1 MPDTASVDALLEGLN
16 EPQRDAVTHGEGP
29 LLILAGAGSGK
40 TRVLT
45 HRIAYLLRTGQA
57 RADEILAITFT
68 NKAAQEMRERVEL
81 LVGRATRAMWV
92 MTFHSACARM
102 LRADAHRLGYTRQFT
117 IYDAA
122 DSRRLIKKCL
132 DDLDIDSKRFTPRA
146 MQAQISDAKNKLRSA
161 DEYRQLV
168 NSFFEQT
175 VADVYEHYERELHR
189 MNAMD
194 FDDLLFR
201 AVNLLELFQEVRD
214 RYATAFRWILVDE
227 YQDTNHAQYRW
238 LQLLSSEH
246 RNLAVVGDDDQCLVE
261 GTPVTMGD
269 GSTRPIEDVQVGDE
283 VLSCYGSGDFR
294 PARVTGTHRAEARLG
309 IRIRTAGG
317 RELVSTPEHTHF
329 AGFRAGHAP
338 PAHLTYLM
346 LRGDKGFRVGVTRTH
361 LGRDKARLGLAT
373 RAMQEHADA
382 GWILRMHAS
391 DAEARASEA
400 ELSLRHGIPTL
411 PFVARPAGV
420 PNGLVGD
427 QALIDRVFQRVDSTS
442 GGLALL
448 EQEGLSV
455 DHPHHVPRSFEGRR
469 RNVTV
474 TLCGD
479 RRGRTPMHGIAI
491 GGRDVDARLA
501 LESIGLT
508 VRPAKAGSGSWRYE
522 SVFKDWDR
530 LMDVVWRIQSVL
542 PVFVRCVA
550 RFGRRDSGESNTLP
564 FTPASAVL
572 PGMHVFLADGRYDVV
587 ETVERVE
594 LDRPLY
600 DLDVEHTHNFIAE
613 GVVTHNSI
621 YGFRG
626 ADIQNILGF
635 EEDFPDAHVVKL
647 EQNYRSTQT
656 ILSSANAVVAHNRG
670 RKSKALWT
678 DVGEGDPIRIR
689 ELADEH
695 AEARFVAAEIQR
707 MVDEGVSRSEI
718 AVFYRTNAQSRVLE
732 DMLVRAQIGYQVIGG
747 TKFYDRAEIKD
758 ATAYLT
764 FLVNPQ
770 DAGAFTRI
778 ANSPRRGLGQTSLSR
793 VLSFADT
800 MGIPVWDAAADP
812 DAVTALGAAAKK
824 ALGRFMA
831 TMERLKERVEAHAP
845 VGEILQETLS
855 ESGYLEAL
863 QAERT
868 IEAQGRI
875 ENLEEFVQVAREYD
889 ATAPEGGSLEEFLQQ
904 ISLLAD
910 ADNLRDDEGLV
921 TLMTLHNAK
930 GLEFPIVFII
940 GMEDGVFPHSRAL
953 DEGSLEEERRLAYV
967 GITRAMTDLTL
978 TSARRRN
985 SFGANSFGVR
995 SRFINEI
1002 PQELT
1007 DHAQRAAAG
1016 LPTGRIASWSGAAAA
1031 SAEAAGSGASMG
1043 SSDAAGQVFHLGDDV
1058 VHAAFGDGVVIGTEP
1073 GGIVVVRFASDGSE
1087 RKLMADYAPI
1097 RRR

>member
-1 MPDTASVDALLEGLN
+1 MPQSAAIDALLEGLN

-45 HRIAYLLRTGQA
+45 HRIAYLMRTGQA
-57 RADEILAITFT
+57 RPDEILAITFT

-122 DSRRLIKKCL
+122 DSRRLIKRVL

-161 DEYRQLV
+161 EDYRQMV
-168 NSFFEQT
+168 GSFFEQT
-175 VADVYEHYERELHR
+175 AADVYEHYQRELHR

-201 AVNLLELFQEVRD
+201 TVDLLTLFQEVRD
-214 RYATAFRWILVDE
+214 RYANAFRWILVDE
-227 YQDTNHAQYRW
+227 YQDTNHAQYRL
-238 LQLLSSEH
+238 LQLLASEH

-269 GSTRPIEDVQVGDE
+269 GSIKPIERVEVGDE

-294 PARVTGTHRAEARLG
+294 PAVVTGVHPAHARRG
-309 IRIRTAGG
+309 IAIRTAGG

-329 AGFRAGHAP
+329 AGFRTGHTP
-338 PAHLTYLM
+338 PAHITYLM
-346 LRGDKGFRVGVTRTH
+346 SRGDKGFRVGVSRTYLDRNGRTRP
-361 LGRDKARLGLAT
+361 GLKQ
-373 RAMQEHADA
+373 RAMQENADA
-382 GWILRMHAS
+382 GWIIGIHPS
-391 DAEARASEA
+391 DGDARATEA
-400 ELSLRHGIPTL
+400 ETSLRYGIPTL
-411 PFVARPAGV
+411 PFVARTKGA

-427 QALIDRVFQRVDSTS
+427 QALIDRVFERVDSDS

-448 EQEGLSV
+448 QERGLSF

-479 RRGRTPMHGIAI
+479 RRGRTPMHTIAI
-491 GGRDVDARLA
+491 GGRDAGAREA
-501 LESIGLT
+501 LESIGLS
-508 VRPAKAGSGSWRYE
+508 VRRARAGSQSWRYE
-522 SVFKDWDR
+522 SCFKDFDA
-530 LMDVVWRIQSVL
+530 LMDVVWRIQTAL
-542 PVFVRCVA
+542 PVSINCVA
-550 RFGRRDSGESNTLP
+550 RLGKQAGGSNTLP
-564 FTPASAVL
+564 FTPAGSVL
-572 PGMHVFLADGRYDVV
+572 PGMHVFLADGTYDVV
-587 ETVERVE
+587 ESVEPVE
-594 LDRPLY
+594 LDRAVY
-600 DLDVEHTHNFIAE
+600 DLDVEHTHNFVADGIA
-613 GVVTHNSI
+613 THNSV

-656 ILSSANAVVAHNRG
+656 ILSAANAVVAHNRG

-678 DVGEGDPIRIR
+678 DVGEGDKVRVR
-689 ELADEH
+689 ELGDEH
-695 AEARFVAAEIQR
+695 AEARFVAAEVQR
-707 MVDEGVSRSEI
+707 LVDEGVSRNEI

-758 ATAYLT
+758 AIAYLT

-770 DAGAFTRI
+770 DAQTFTRI
-778 ANSPRRGLGQTSLSR
+778 ANSPKRGLGQTSLSR
-793 VLSFADT
+793 VLSHADT
-800 MGIPVWDAAADP
+800 IGISVWEGAETPEQVPGLGTAAQ
-812 DAVTALGAAAKK
+812 K
-824 ALGRFMA
+824 ALGRFMS
-831 TMERLKERVEAHAP
+831 TMERLKERVEAGAP
-845 VGEILQETLS
+845 VGEVLQETLS
-855 ESGYLEAL
+855 ETGYTDALE
-863 QAERT
+863 AERT
-868 IEAQGRI
+868 IEAQGRL
-875 ENLEEFVQVAREYD
+875 ENLEELVQVAREYD
-889 ATAPEGGSLEEFLQQ
+889 ATNENGSVEEFLQQ

-910 ADNLRDDEGLV
+910 TDSLRDDEGLV

-953 DEGSLEEERRLAYV
+953 DEGGVEEERRLAYV
-967 GITRAMTDLTL
+967 GITRAMRDLTL

-985 SFGANSFGVR
+985 AFGAQSFGVR
-995 SRFINEI
+995 SRFVEEI
-1002 PQELT
+1002 PRELT
-1007 DHAQRAAAG
+1007 DQAEREAAG
-1016 LPTGRIASWSGAAAA
+1016 LPTGRIASWSGAAAS
-1031 SAEAAGSGASMG
+1031 SAELGGDS
-1043 SSDAAGQVFHLGDDV
+1043 AGQVFRMGDDV
-1058 VHAAFGDGVVIGTEP
+1058 VHAALGEGVVTGSEP
-1073 GGIVVVRFASDGSE
+1073 GGIVVVRFAEDGRE
-1087 RKLMADYAPI
+1087 RKLMADYAPLK
-1097 RRR
+1097 RR